1 MFLSHITFL
10 PSLPRALKSVRPAGE
25 DGKEKKATDLLES
38 FLHELLPISRTHVIN
53 GAL

>member
-25 DGKEKKATDLLES
+25 DGKEKKADLLES